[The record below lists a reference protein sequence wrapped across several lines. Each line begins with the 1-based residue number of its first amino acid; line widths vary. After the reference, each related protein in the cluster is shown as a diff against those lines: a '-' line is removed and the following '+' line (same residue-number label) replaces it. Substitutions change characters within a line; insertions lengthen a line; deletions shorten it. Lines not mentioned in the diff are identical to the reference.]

1 MPLPGGGFLC
11 PASDWLDRVAP
22 LLSRDAGPSGL
33 TLLNAG
39 ANKGFTT
46 ALLLQRFGG
55 ANFTNAHW
63 LAALRMY
70 AGKSPITTHVCG
82 VCCAC
87 VEPPPPLAAVRDS
100 LPVNVY
106 AFEPLRKN
114 FGFLKHAFERFS
126 TPRAFA
132 SVQHAAL
139 GNQRNTTVAIPDAGI
154 VMGKENVG
162 PKLMGDGGRPAGSIS
177 VPVIVLDDW
186 LKERSIDRVDL
197 ALFDAEGWDNL
208 ILDGLKDSLAA
219 QRVVVFEFEA
229 SYHSRWEAAGTRTL
243 NQTLAWLGSMEY
255 DCFFEYDN
263 GCLAPAGPPCQPPWP
278 ALSRTI
284 QNVVCAAAGAQ
295 KSGRVGSTSD
305 AVAELWQ
312 IANACTSS
320 DERIRAPVNRSWTPS
335 RSCYSSK

>member
-1 MPLPGGGFLC
+1 MCALQ
-11 PASDWLDRVAP
+11 V
-22 LLSRDAGPSGL
+22 
-33 TLLNAG
+33 LLNAG

-63 LAALRMY
+63 LAALRKY

-139 GNQRNTTVAIPDAGI
+139 GNQRNTTVPQESGVQNWTGQGNLSPEHNSI
-154 VMGKENVG
+154 V
-162 PKLMGDGGRPAGSIS
+162 SIAMCS
-177 VPVIVLDDW
+177 NDCGHTC
-186 LKERSIDRVDL
+186 
-197 ALFDAEGWDNL
+197 AL
-208 ILDGLKDSLAA
+208 
-219 QRVVVFEFEA
+219 V
-229 SYHSRWEAAGTRTL
+229 
-243 NQTLAWLGSMEY
+243 
-255 DCFFEYDN
+255 
-263 GCLAPAGPPCQPPWP
+263 
-278 ALSRTI
+278 
-284 QNVVCAAAGAQ
+284 
-295 KSGRVGSTSD
+295 
-305 AVAELWQ
+305 
-312 IANACTSS
+312 
-320 DERIRAPVNRSWTPS
+320 
-335 RSCYSSK
+335 